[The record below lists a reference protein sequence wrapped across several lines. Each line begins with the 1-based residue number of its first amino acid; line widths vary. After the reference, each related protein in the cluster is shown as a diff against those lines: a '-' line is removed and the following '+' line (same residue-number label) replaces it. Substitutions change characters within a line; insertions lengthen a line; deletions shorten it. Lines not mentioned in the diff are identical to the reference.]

1 MIYPIILGVLTLAI
15 VAALLVK
22 QTIIVQLLL
31 ISLVSGS
38 LFAIAAS
45 GLSLTYGIQKVMN
58 VAHGDLII
66 LGSYLLLSFTSLS
79 SKIPEIN
86 PVLFVILTILIL
98 GISGVFLNVVLIEP
112 VKKYGFEPPILIT
125 FGALIFIEAV
135 LQLIY
140 GGDVRGITIA
150 YSSINYVVDG
160 VFIQYLGLV
169 TLVTC
174 LITFGLIEVVI
185 SKTDLGRAIRASSQD
200 AEAAEF
206 LGINVKKIQL
216 IAFVI
221 ATMLA
226 GEAGVLYG
234 LTQDFTPTT
243 GPTILITILAI
254 IVLGGIGSLSGT
266 FVSSMVIS
274 IIDVVI
280 SYYVNAGIG
289 YLATLIIFLIV
300 IVVKPTGIFGRSLR

>member
-150 YSSINYVVDG
+150 YSSIIY
-160 VFIQYLGLV
+160 
-169 TLVTC
+169 
-174 LITFGLIEVVI
+174 VVI